1 MFLYEDTASFNLVQR
16 QLFTLGSNVLDM
28 SITSDSAFM
37 AVAVMSSIYIFVNNA
52 GVWSPNQTIPVA
64 GAQFSQTSQLTDDHQ
79 YLVWAE
85 SSSNFCFVTPFDAGS
100 HTFNVAASYN
110 FTVNSFMKAILSEN
124 KNYLIISELFG
135 MSIYSNPTTDPVL

>member
-1 MFLYEDTASFNLVQR
+1 
-16 QLFTLGSNVLDM
+16 M

-37 AVAVMSSIYIFVNNA
+37 AVAVMSSIMIFVNNA
-52 GVWSPNQTIPVA
+52 GTWSINQTIPVA

-100 HTFNVAASYN
+100 HTFDVAASYN
-110 FTVNSFMKAILSEN
+110 FTISMFTKAILSDN
-124 KNYLIISELFG
+124 INYLIIAETFG
-135 MSIYSNPTTDPVL
+135 MRIYSNPTTNPVL